1 LASPAGLGV
10 IGLGRMAQALLI
22 PLLEHGELS
31 PEGVHAVVASSASA
45 QRLQKQLGVT
55 VGTDPGPAWDQP
67 VLLLAVKPQQ
77 LQQVAAAAPPFD
89 PARPPLLVSVLAG
102 VTLQRLQQCF
112 PHARVVRAVP
122 NTPCLVRAGITGLA
136 WGTAVEQEQRD
147 QLRRWFEVLGQ
158 VVELPER
165 QLDGFLAL
173 ASSGPAMAALL
184 IEALADGGVAA
195 GLPRSLALDTA
206 LAMLDGS
213 IALLR
218 QQGLHPGQ
226 LKDMVASPAGTT
238 IAALRRLEQ
247 GGVRSALI
255 EAVLAAA
262 ERSRALAE
270 A

>member
-1 LASPAGLGV
+1 
-10 IGLGRMAQALLI
+10 MAQALII
-22 PLLEHGELS
+22 PLLEKGEIR
-31 PEGVHAVVASSASA
+31 PEGVRAVVGTSASA
-45 QRLQKQLGVT
+45 ERLQNQIGVS
-55 VGTDPGPAWDQP
+55 VGTDPGSAWGQP

-77 LQQVAAAAPPFD
+77 LQQVAATAPPFD
-89 PARPPLLVSVLAG
+89 PARPPLLISVLAG
-102 VTLQRLQQCF
+102 VTLQRLERCF
-112 PHARVVRAVP
+112 PNVRLVRAVP

-136 WGTAVEQEQRD
+136 WGASVEPGQRQ
-147 QLRRWFEVLGQ
+147 QLRRWFEALGQ

-195 GLPRSLALDTA
+195 GLPRNLALDTA
-206 LAMLDGS
+206 LTMLAGS
-213 IALLR
+213 VALLR
-218 QQGLHPGQ
+218 EQGLHPGQ

-262 ERSRALAE
+262 ERSRALAQG
-270 A
+270 